1 MVRYRRMVLNKG
13 VSQVESRKLGYTDLT
28 LTTVGLGTWAIGGG
42 DWEYGWGPQDD
53 AESIATIHR
62 ALDLGI
68 NWIDTAAAY
77 GLGRSEEV
85 VGRAIRDRR
94 DRVILATKCG
104 LVWDHQ
110 GNVRRISRPDS
121 LRKELEDSLRRLQTD
136 VIDLYQ
142 VHWPDLHTPLAES
155 WSTLAG
161 FVKEGKVRYLGVSN
175 YSVAQ
180 MRECQAIHPVAS
192 LQPPYSLLQ
201 REIEGGTL
209 DYCRQENI
217 GVIVYSPMESG
228 LLTGSFD
235 ITRVAADDWRR
246 REDRFQE
253 PLLARNLAFVDAL
266 RPIAGRRGKTVGH
279 LAVAWTLR
287 DPVVT
292 GAIVGARTVA
302 QAERI
307 VQGADWRLSPEE
319 IAEIDRAYR
328 ATLGDG
334 A

>member
-1 MVRYRRMVLNKG
+1 METR
-13 VSQVESRKLGYTDLT
+13 QLGYTDLA
-28 LTTVGLGTWAIGGG
+28 LTVVGLGTWAIGGE
-42 DWEYGWGPQDD
+42 WEYGWGPQDD
-53 AESIATIHR
+53 AESIATVHR

-68 NWIDTAAAY
+68 NWIDTAAVY

-104 LVWDHQ
+104 MVWDDK
-110 GNVRRISRPDS
+110 GNVSRSSRPDS
-121 LRKELEDSLRRLQTD
+121 LRKELEASLRRLHTD

-142 VHWPDLHTPLAES
+142 VHWPDRHTPLAES
-155 WSTLAG
+155 WDALAN

-175 YSVAQ
+175 YSVEQ
-180 MRECQAIHPVAS
+180 MRECQPIHPIAS
-192 LQPPYSLLQ
+192 LQPPYSLLR
-201 REIEGGTL
+201 REIEGETL
-209 DYCRQENI
+209 DYCRRENI

-246 REDRFQE
+246 RDERFQE
-253 PLLARNLAFVDAL
+253 PQLSRHMALVEAL
-266 RPIAGRRGKTVGH
+266 RPFTERQGKTVGH

-292 GAIVGARTVA
+292 AAIVGARTVA
-302 QAERI
+302 QAERM
-307 VQGADWRLSPEE
+307 VQGADWQLSPEE
-319 IAEIDRAYR
+319 IAQIDRVYR
-328 ATLGDG
+328 SAMGTGT
-334 A
+334 

>member
-1 MVRYRRMVLNKG
+1 VILEKG
-13 VSQVESRKLGYTDLT
+13 DAQVETRKLGYTDLT
-28 LTTVGLGTWAIGGG
+28 LTVVGLGTWAIGGG
-42 DWEYGWGPQDD
+42 GWEYGWGSQDD
-53 AESIATIHR
+53 AESIATVHR

-85 VGRAIRDRR
+85 IGRAIRDRR

-110 GNVRRISRPDS
+110 GNVSRSSRPES
-121 LRKELEDSLRRLQTD
+121 LRKELENSLRRLQTD

-142 VHWPDLHTPLAES
+142 VHWPDRHTPLAES
-155 WSTLAG
+155 WNALAG

-175 YSVAQ
+175 YSVEQ
-180 MRECQAIHPVAS
+180 IRECQAIHPVAS
-192 LQPPYSLLQ
+192 LQPPYSLL
-201 REIEGGTL
+201 RRGIEGETL
-209 DYCRQENI
+209 DYCRRENI

-235 ITRVAADDWRR
+235 LTRVAADDWRR
-246 REDRFQE
+246 REARFQE
-253 PLLARNLAFVDAL
+253 PQLSRNLALVEAL
-266 RPIAGRRGKTVGH
+266 RPIAERRGRTVGH
-279 LAVAWTLR
+279 LAVSWTLR

-292 GAIVGARTVA
+292 AAIVGARTVA

-319 IAEIDRAYR
+319 IAEIDRVYH
-328 ATLGDG
+328 ATLEDG
-334 A
+334 Q

>member
-1 MVRYRRMVLNKG
+1 VVLEKG
-13 VSQVESRKLGYTDLT
+13 DSQVETRKLGYTDLT
-28 LTTVGLGTWAIGGG
+28 LTVVGLGTWAIGGG
-42 DWEYGWGPQDD
+42 GWEFGWGSQDD
-53 AESIATIHR
+53 AESIATVHR

-85 VGRAIRDRR
+85 VGKAIRDRR
-94 DRVILATKCG
+94 DKVILATKCG
-104 LVWDHQ
+104 LVWDRQ
-110 GNVRRISRPDS
+110 GNVNRNSRPES
-121 LRKELEDSLRRLQTD
+121 LRKELENSLRRLQTD

-142 VHWPDLHTPLAES
+142 VHWPDRHMPLGES
-155 WSTLAG
+155 WGALAG

-175 YSVAQ
+175 YSVEQ
-180 MRECQAIHPVAS
+180 MRECQAVHPVAS
-192 LQPPYSLLQ
+192 LQPPYSLL
-201 REIEGGTL
+201 RRGIEGETL
-209 DYCRQENI
+209 DYCRRENI

-235 ITRVAADDWRR
+235 LTRVGADDWRR
-246 REDRFQE
+246 REARFQE
-253 PLLARNLAFVDAL
+253 PQLSRNLALVEAL
-266 RPIAGRRGKTVGH
+266 RPIAERQGRTVGH
-279 LAVAWTLR
+279 LAVGWTLR

-292 GAIVGARTVA
+292 AAIVGARTVA

-328 ATLGDG
+328 ATLEDG
-334 A
+334 K